1 MRNVSLNV
9 VEGKVLDLSGTSLS
23 EIWVNPTFQNKN
35 TLMSSGYAHQVK
47 FLDETIFTG
56 FTNRP
61 RLTYLSGLSVF
72 LSTRTK
78 VTALTHL
85 SICHMLA
92 ATRQFWFRTCNGP
105 KHHVVFS
112 QGLGALDFSNP
123 IAYTYEGNSGTILI
137 IFTDKTS
144 PQARFFER
152 SLNHE
157 THAS

>member
-1 MRNVSLNV
+1 MRNVSLSV
-9 VEGKVLDLSGTSLS
+9 VENKILDLSGTSLS
-23 EIWVNPTFQNKN
+23 EMWINPTFQNKI
-35 TLMSSGYAHQVK
+35 TLINSGYFRKIK
-47 FLDETIFTG
+47 FLDEVIFTE
-56 FTNRP
+56 FADRP
-61 RLTYLSGLSVF
+61 RLTYLAELSPF

-123 IAYTYEGNSGTILI
+123 IAYTYEGISGTILI